1 MDIVFPPS
9 PQWHQPHSACLVS
22 QGENSGWLVYSHN
35 NTIQILNPFSLKHQ
49 GVLRGSHTAKINA
62 LAARPMRR
70 PSASTAPTDGVG
82 GVEEGLASSSSSLY
96 SSPASSG
103 PLSGTDSALSS
114 DLDHLRSTLDNAA
127 NSSVATTGQN
137 DGPLVASVGDD
148 MRVVCWNLDTRRA
161 TASLSKVHNVRVLGH
176 HPSRQK
182 LQHGKR
188 IGCVLTRPF

>member
-35 NTIQILNPFSLKHQ
+35 STIQILNPFSLKHQ

-62 LAARPMRR
+62 LAARPLRWS
-70 PSASTAPTDGVG
+70 SASAAVTDGVGDVGGG

-103 PLSGTDSALSS
+103 PLSGTESALSS
-114 DLDHLRSTLDNAA
+114 DLDHLRSTLDNTA
-127 NSSVATTGQN
+127 NSSVATTGHN
-137 DGPLVASVGDD
+137 EGPMVASVGDD
-148 MRVVCWNLDTRRA
+148 MRVVCWNLDTRHA
-161 TASLSKVHNVRVLGH
+161 TASLFKVHNVSVLGH
-176 HPSRQK
+176 YPSRQSSCMEK
-182 LQHGKR
+182 G
-188 IGCVLTRPF
+188 